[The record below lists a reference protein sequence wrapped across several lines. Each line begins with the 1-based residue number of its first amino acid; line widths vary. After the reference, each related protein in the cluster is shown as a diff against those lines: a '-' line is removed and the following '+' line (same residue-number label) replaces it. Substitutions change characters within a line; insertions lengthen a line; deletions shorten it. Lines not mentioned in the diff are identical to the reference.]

1 MSHGSGNLRTQIYAE
16 KNRFLFFLKQIFIIC
31 VHPRPIKSLLFF
43 VSCLLFLAI
52 LFSAK
57 TVESVDLTRP
67 IVQILIK
74 GNERVHESTIRY
86 YISLKDGEVYSY
98 SKARN
103 DIKRIYDL
111 GYFDDIKVDVEEE
124 ASGLKVAYL
133 LKEKPFIKDVN
144 IKGMKKVEVFEIKKK
159 LLLKK
164 GIHFK
169 SHYIQ
174 KDIESIKKLYQEKGF
189 YFASVDVAVKNV
201 ENNQVDIE
209 FKINE
214 GKKLYVTDIIFV
226 GNKQFDD
233 RELKKQIDTQEKGSF
248 SWFTSSGTYKKEIV
262 KTDILKLESF
272 YHDNGFIKVKIE
284 DPRIEIDKELRK
296 IYIDIFLSEGEQ
308 YRVGSVHIEGD
319 EVYSEKELIGVFNLK
334 EDDIFNRSQLS
345 RDVFAI
351 TDMYSQKGYAFA
363 DVMPNIKTNESLK
376 KVDIDIKIDK
386 GRKVYIGKI
395 NIYGN
400 EKTRDN
406 VIRRE
411 FRLQEGS
418 LFDSSKLRRSRE
430 RINNLGFFD
439 EVNFEQKS
447 RSEEDMIDLDV
458 KITER
463 STGSLS
469 VGAGYSS
476 VENAMLFAQIS
487 QSNLF
492 GKGYRLALNAQMSSI
507 RKDYEIDFT
516 EPRLFD
522 RELLAGLSLFNTDRD
537 YFSYRSRNNGGQVR
551 LGKSL
556 GEYTWGNVSYRYELT
571 NVYISNRDIA
581 SSFLLSQEGDRTTS
595 SVAPSATRDTRD
607 DFFNPQK
614 GSRQYLYGEY
624 AGGAFGGGM
633 NYYKLIGEN
642 SWYYPLWLNFVFM
655 VHGKIGYADGHS
667 GKDLPIFERFFLGGP
682 ESLRGF
688 NFNDVGPRDAAGQS
702 IGGRSLL
709 LLNTEFLYP
718 FTRYVRGVIFYD
730 RGNVYS
736 KEGDLSKTTS
746 NDFDISNMRHAWGF
760 GVRFYSPIGP
770 ISFAYGF
777 KLDQRRGENP
787 AEFHF
792 TIGRAF

>member
-1 MSHGSGNLRTQIYAE
+1 MSHWSGVGRLRRVQLSRQKTIIV
-16 KNRFLFFLKQIFIIC
+16 FLTAVIFFLSQG
-31 VHPRPIKSLLFF
+31 KSG
-43 VSCLLFLAI
+43 AI
-52 LFSAK
+52 DSA
-57 TVESVDLTRP
+57 SGMIDLTRP
-67 IVQILIK
+67 IVHISIK

-86 YISLKDGEVYSY
+86 YISLKEGDVYSP
-98 SKARN
+98 SKIRN

-111 GYFDDIKVDVEEE
+111 GYFDDIKVDLEEE
-124 ASGLKVAYL
+124 ASGLTVAYL
-133 LKEKPFIKDVN
+133 IKEKPFIKNVI
-144 IKGMKKVEVFEIKKK
+144 IKGIKEIEDFEIKKK
-159 LLLKK
+159 LSIKK

-169 SHYIQ
+169 SHFVQ
-174 KDIESIKKLYQEKGF
+174 KDIDSIKKLYQEKGF
-189 YFASVDVAVKNV
+189 YFASVDVSTKNV

-214 GKKLYVTDIIFV
+214 GKKVYVTDIVFV
-226 GNKQFDD
+226 GNKYFDE
-233 RELKKQIDTQEKGSF
+233 RAIKKQVDTQEKGAF
-248 SWFTSSGTYKKEIV
+248 SWFTSSGTYKKEIL
-262 KTDILKLESF
+262 KTDILKLESL
-272 YHDNGFIKVKIE
+272 YHDNGFIKVKVE
-284 DPRIEIDKELRK
+284 DPRVEIDKELRR
-296 IYIDIFLSEGEQ
+296 IYITIFLNEGEQ

-319 EVYSEKELIGVFNLK
+319 EVYSEKELSGVFNLK
-334 EDDIFNRSQLS
+334 ENDIFNRSQLS
-345 RDVFAI
+345 RDVFTIA
-351 TDMYSQKGYAFA
+351 DMYSQKGYAFA
-363 DVMPNIKTNESLK
+363 DVMPNIKTDENLK

-386 GRKVYIGKI
+386 GKKVYIGKI
-395 NIYGN
+395 NVFGN

-418 LFDSSKLRRSRE
+418 LFDSSKIRRSRE

-447 RSEEDMIDLDV
+447 RREEDMIDLDV
-458 KITER
+458 KVTER

-469 VGAGYSS
+469 AGAGYSS
-476 VENAMLFAQIS
+476 VENAILFAQIS

-492 GKGYRLALNAQMSSI
+492 GKGYKLAFNAQLSSI

-522 RELLAGLSLFNTDRD
+522 RELLAGLSLFNTERN
-537 YFSYRSRNNGGQVR
+537 YFSYLSKNNGGSVR

-556 GEYTWGNVSYRYELT
+556 GEYTWGNISYKYELV
-571 NVYISNRDIA
+571 NIYISNRDVA

-595 SVAPSATRDTRD
+595 SITPSVTRDTRD

-614 GSRQYLYGEY
+614 GSRQYLNGDY
-624 AGGAFGGGM
+624 AGGPLGGII
-633 NYYKLIGEN
+633 NYYKMTGEE
-642 SWYYPLWLNFVFM
+642 SWYYPLWWNLVFM
-655 VHGKIGYADGHS
+655 IHGKIGYADGHG

-718 FTRYVRGVIFYD
+718 FTRYVRGVVFYD
-730 RGNVYS
+730 RGNVYG

-746 NDFDISNMRHAWGF
+746 NDFDIGSMRHAWGF

-770 ISFAYGF
+770 ISFAWGF
-777 KLDQRRGENP
+777 KLDQKKGESP
-787 AEFHF
+787 SEFHF

>member
-1 MSHGSGNLRTQIYAE
+1 MSQEKVNSKQYSTGGKTIYY
-16 KNRFLFFLKQIFIIC
+16 
-31 VHPRPIKSLLFF
+31 LLPAVF
-43 VSCLLFLAI
+43 CLLLTAYCLLYSGGLEAADFETGAINLAN
-52 LFSAK
+52 
-57 TVESVDLTRP
+57 P
-67 IVQILIK
+67 IVHITIK

-86 YISLKDGEVYSY
+86 YISLKEGELYSP
-98 SKARN
+98 SKERN
-103 DIKRIYDL
+103 DIKRIYNL
-111 GYFDDIKVDVEEE
+111 GYFDDINVDIEED
-124 ASGLKVAYL
+124 ASGLTVSYL
-133 LKEKPFIKDVN
+133 VKEKPFIKDVK
-144 IKGMKKVEVFEIKKK
+144 IKGFKEIEIFEIKKK
-159 LLLKK
+159 LSLKK

-169 SHYIQ
+169 SHFVQ
-174 KDIESIKKLYQEKGF
+174 KDIDSIKKLYQEKGF
-189 YFASVDVAVKNV
+189 YFASVDVSTKNI

-214 GKKLYVTDIIFV
+214 GKKVYVTDIIFV
-226 GNKQFDD
+226 GNKYFDE
-233 RELKKQIDTQEKGSF
+233 RALKKQVDTHEKGLF
-248 SWFTSSGTYKKEIV
+248 SWFTSSGTYKKEIL
-262 KTDILKLESF
+262 KTDILKLESL
-272 YHDNGFIKVKIE
+272 YHDNGFIKVKVE
-284 DPRIEIDKELRK
+284 DPRVEIDKELRR
-296 IYIDIFLSEGEQ
+296 IYITIFLNEGDQ

-319 EVYSEKELIGVFNLK
+319 EVYSEKELMGVFNLK

-345 RDVFAI
+345 RDIFTI

-363 DVMPNIKTNESLK
+363 DVIPNIKTDEDLK

-395 NIYGN
+395 NIFGN

-418 LFDSSKLRRSRE
+418 LFDSSKVRRSRE

-447 RSEEDMIDLDV
+447 RREEDMIDLDV
-458 KITER
+458 KVTER

-469 VGAGYSS
+469 AGAGYSS
-476 VENAMLFAQIS
+476 VENAILFAQIS

-492 GKGYRLALNAQMSSI
+492 GKGYKLAFNTQLSSI

-522 RELLAGLSLFNTDRD
+522 RELLAGLSLFNTERN
-537 YFSYRSRNNGGQVR
+537 YFSYLSKNNGGSVR

-556 GEYTWGNVSYRYELT
+556 GEYTWGNISYRYELV
-571 NVYISNRDIA
+571 NINIRNRDVA

-595 SVAPSATRDTRD
+595 SIAPSVTRDTRD
-607 DFFNPQK
+607 DYFNPQK
-614 GSRQYLYGEY
+614 GSRQYLNGEY
-624 AGGAFGGGM
+624 AGGPLGGVI
-633 NYYKLIGEN
+633 NYYKLVGED
-642 SWYYPLWLNFVFM
+642 SWYYPLWWNLVFM
-655 VHGKIGYADGHS
+655 VHGKIGYADGHG
-667 GKDLPIFERFFLGGP
+667 GKDLPLFERFFLGGP

-718 FTRYVRGVIFYD
+718 FTRYVRGVVFYD
-730 RGNVYS
+730 RGNVYG
-736 KEGDLSKTTS
+736 KEGDISKTTS
-746 NDFDISNMRHAWGF
+746 NDFDIGNMRHAWGF
-760 GVRFYSPIGP
+760 GVRFFSPIGP
-770 ISFAYGF
+770 ISFAWGF
-777 KLDQRRGENP
+777 KLDQQKGESP
-787 AEFHF
+787 SEFHF